1 MAGHAVVPQLTVPS
15 APHRHIRRDSTADVG
30 NPLTGG
36 GRNGGPAASRPRRD
50 PCDAGRWRA
59 RMHLYAAFLGGSLAG
74 GRMGEGHE
82 DVLAR
87 TGDGD
92 GEGDGE
98 GDGDGDGDKTEVDS
112 FN

>member
-30 NPLTGG
+30 ILSRAAADTEA
-36 GRNGGPAASRPRRD
+36 RAASRPRGD
-50 PCDAGRWRA
+50 LCDAGRWRA
-59 RMHLYAAFLGGSLAG
+59 RIHLYAAFLGGPLAG
-74 GRMGEGHE
+74 GMGEGHE
-82 DVLAR
+82 VALAR
-87 TGDGD
+87 TGD
-92 GEGDGE
+92 

>member
-1 MAGHAVVPQLTVPS
+1 
-15 APHRHIRRDSTADVG
+15 
-30 NPLTGG
+30 
-36 GRNGGPAASRPRRD
+36 
-50 PCDAGRWRA
+50 
-59 RMHLYAAFLGGSLAG
+59 MHLYAAFLGGSLAG